1 MLRQEKQKSS
11 GNFYKGIIVPAIET
25 IKFLTMKNFF
35 TLLMLMALL
44 FLGSGQEASASKNE
58 TGCDEDKKEE
68 SGAKKRSRFKGHWG
82 GLELGLNNYVTGNY
96 DLSLPDEI
104 NYMSL
109 HSSKSR
115 NVNLNFGQLSI
126 GLGRH
131 IGFVTGVGIGW
142 NNYRFNGDNNIIK
155 NVDGEIVELERDIYY
170 PDQALKK
177 SKLSTFYLKVPLL
190 LEVQIPT
197 DHHRLNIAAGP
208 IGAVK
213 LGSYSVMLFENDDKV
228 KSNDDFNLNL
238 LRYGA
243 TARIGY
249 ENFNVYATYYFS
261 PLFETNMGPGGI
273 DLYPFE
279 IGIAFTIDN

>member
-1 MLRQEKQKSS
+1 MLRQEKLKSNS
-11 GNFYKGIIVPAIET
+11 NFYQGFIVPAIET
-25 IKFLTMKNFF
+25 INFKTMKRFLTI
-35 TLLMLMALL
+35 LMLMALL
-44 FLGSGQEASASKNE
+44 FQGSGQEVSASNNE
-58 TGCDEDKKEE
+58 KGCDEDQKEE

-82 GLELGLNNYVTGNY
+82 GIEIGLNNYVTDNY
-96 DLSLPDEI
+96 DLTLPDEI
-104 NYMSL
+104 SYMSL
-109 HSSKSR
+109 HSAKSR
-115 NVNLNFGQLSI
+115 NINLNFGQLSI

-131 IGFVTGVGIGW
+131 IGFVTGFGIGW
-142 NNYRFNGDNNIIK
+142 NNYMFNGENN
-155 NVDGEIVELERDIYY
+155 VQRAPTGEIEMLDPGAI
-170 PDQALKK
+170 LKK
-177 SKLSTFYLKVPLL
+177 SKLSTFHLKVPLL
-190 LEVQIPT
+190 LEFQIPT
-197 DHHRLNIAAGP
+197 DHHRLNISAGP

-213 LGSYSVMLFENDDKV
+213 LGSYSVMVFENDDKV

-249 ENFNVYATYYFS
+249 ENFTVYGTYYLT